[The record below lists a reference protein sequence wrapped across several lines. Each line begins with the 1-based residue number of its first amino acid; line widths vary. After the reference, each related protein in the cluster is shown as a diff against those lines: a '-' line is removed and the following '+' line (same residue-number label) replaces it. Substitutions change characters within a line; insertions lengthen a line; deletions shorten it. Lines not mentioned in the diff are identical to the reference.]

1 MKIILPVAL
10 LYRAGFFFFICFSCF
25 AALGQVTPLGAA
37 VSGNQTNT
45 IASFTVGA
53 GDNRVLVVTA
63 SDGGTTSI
71 TSASFNGLPMT
82 KRREQGDGIISVDA
96 IFTLSLGSGTAVTG
110 PIIFT
115 SPIPSNVTKF
125 ISAAAFTKVNQAT
138 PFSDMKSGL
147 ANTGSST
154 LTVASSVGDLVFDIF
169 DSWNNVAA
177 GSQVP
182 GAGQTVVNSSGALNF
197 GTNNGFGFYSTGRK
211 AGAPSVTT
219 SWNATGHFAYIH
231 IAVNIQQDNI
241 VLPLTLVSFTGAA
254 RNKDAHL
261 NWVTADEINV
271 SHTEVQR
278 STNGTDFSF
287 VSRLNKTIKSYV
299 DVNALDL
306 GHDKLFYRL
315 KLADLD
321 GNFTY
326 SPVLSIQ
333 AHNKASFIIAI
344 QPFFNAGRIAVS
356 FNVPQEKNAR
366 LQLTDLS
373 GKTIRTMAL
382 TVGKGTSTS
391 YMEDL
396 HSLPAGIYLLQV
408 MCGEERM
415 TKKLL
420 K

>member
-10 LYRAGFFFFICFSCF
+10 LYRAGFFIFICFSCF

-82 KRREQGDGIISVDA
+82 KRREQGDGFISVDA

-110 PIIFT
+110 PIVFT

-219 SWNATGHFAYIH
+219 SWNATGHFANIH

-254 RNKDAHL
+254 KNKDAVL
-261 NWVTADEINV
+261 NWVTANEINV

-299 DVNALDL
+299 DVNAFNS
-306 GHDKLFYRL
+306 GNNKLLYRL

-333 AHNKASFIIAI
+333 AHNKASFITAI

-382 TVGKGTSTS
+382 TVGKGISTS

-396 HSLPAGIYLLQV
+396 QSLPAGIYLLQV
-408 MCGEERM
+408 NCGEERM